1 METDLTDAK
10 AFAAAHPMGSA
21 VRAVSV
27 GLVADADG
35 RRAAVQ
41 ELIIRKEALA
51 SAEASRPVK
60 PRLAFDAAAA
70 GRSITGCVQC

>member
-1 METDLTDAK
+1 METDLTDTE
-10 AFAAAHPMGSA
+10 AFAAAHPVGAA

-41 ELIIRKEALA
+41 ELTTRKEALI
-51 SAEASRPVK
+51 SVEAGRPVK
-60 PRLAFDAAAA
+60 PKLAFDAAAA
-70 GRSITGCVQC
+70 GRNITGYAL